1 LKYQKVA
8 RSHVD
13 TPWEVKQREAEMD
26 RDDNETE
33 LRAEEVVKRLE
44 GHPIVK
50 ARLMKLLDLMENT
63 GGDLR
68 RADDAERR
76 AIDELRAM
84 GQEVLQDWGQR
95 LADKEAQRMARH
107 AGVVRQVKKT
117 SLAQHLR

>member
-1 LKYQKVA
+1 
-8 RSHVD
+8 
-13 TPWEVKQREAEMD
+13 MD